1 VTLLAAAATLSTAL
15 EGQPPPRWER
25 RVESAMTQARASGR
39 LVLVDA
45 YAEWCGWC
53 ERLEREVF
61 PDPAFVAMAQ
71 ELVLLRVD
79 VEDGG
84 EGTELAETYGAVSL
98 PTLILLE
105 PSGAYVGAVSGFAP
119 ARELVRSVRAE
130 IAAHQRALAAYER
143 TLAGGDAQ
151 ALEAVALERWQ
162 RRDGARA
169 AAALEKLLAVASLP
183 PEREAWS
190 RYLLADAWRMA
201 GDLDQARAA
210 AAGADRARRRAG
222 ASDPELGERL
232 ALLPFWIAESARDCG
247 DAAGLLA
254 RFEKDHP
261 SSPLLGEARRA
272 LARLRADAGPRCT

>member
-1 VTLLAAAATLSTAL
+1 VTFATAL
-15 EGQPPPRWER
+15 ASQEPPRWER
-25 RVESAMTQARASGR
+25 RVESAMARARAAGQ

-53 ERLEREVF
+53 KRLEREVF
-61 PDPAFVAMAQ
+61 PDPAFVELAR

-84 EGTELAETYGAVSL
+84 EGTELAETYGAASL

-105 PSGAYVGAVSGFAP
+105 PSGAYVGAVTGFAP
-119 ARELVRSVRAE
+119 APELVRSVRAE
-130 IAAHQRALAAYER
+130 IAAHQRALAAYQR
-143 TLAGGDAQ
+143 TLAAGDAR
-151 ALEAVALERWQ
+151 ALESLALERWQ

-169 AAALEKLLAVASLP
+169 AAALERLLGVASQP

-201 GDLDQARAA
+201 GELERARAA
-210 AAGADRARRRAG
+210 AAGADRARRRAS

-272 LARLRADAGPRCT
+272 MARLRADAGPRCT